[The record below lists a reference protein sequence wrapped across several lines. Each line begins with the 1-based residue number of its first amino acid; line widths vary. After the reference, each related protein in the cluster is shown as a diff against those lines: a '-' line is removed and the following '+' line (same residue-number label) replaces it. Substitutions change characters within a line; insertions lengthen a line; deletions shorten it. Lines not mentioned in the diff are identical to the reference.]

1 MIVRK
6 RGIGLLLL
14 IAALLFITPV
24 CKAQAP
30 IFKNG
35 DQVVFVGN
43 SITNHG
49 GFHHD
54 IALFYATRYPT
65 QNINVINSGISG
77 NRAINVISRMDSDV
91 LNNHPNWS
99 VIKLGMNDVQKDLY
113 TKEAWAKPG
122 IADERKKAADVY
134 RRDYEIIIKTLLK
147 NNSKI
152 ILQTPTIY
160 DQTAFIPANEKLIGR
175 NDGLKEYAGYIKEF
189 GKKYNLPVVDY
200 WTIMNEITQKVQ
212 ATDSTATIIGADR
225 VHPGPVGHFIMAYQ
239 FLKTTG
245 VQAGVSNIVLTAG
258 KTIITG
264 SLNVRISNIKNGNK
278 GISFTCLENSLPFPI
293 PQGADWAIKL
303 VPFTDDLNKEMVCV
317 KGLNPGNYQLKID
330 GQLAGTYTAKELA
343 AGINLALNKNTPQY
357 AQSQKILHYFED
369 YWKLEAIT
377 RYIRGME
384 MGRLQ
389 AKKIYTLPQA
399 RQYFEQAVAATKDT
413 TTAAYKDL
421 ISFRNTYL
429 PAKAKQAESLAQMK
443 ALHDLIYKDNQPV
456 PHHFEIIKN

>member
-1 MIVRK
+1 VV
-6 RGIGLLLL
+6 GVL
-14 IAALLFITPV
+14 AAFTQIS
-24 CKAQAP
+24 KAQSP

-65 QNINVINSGISG
+65 QNIHVINSGISG
-77 NRAINVISRMDSDV
+77 NRAINVVNRMDSDV

-99 VIKLGMNDVQKDLY
+99 VIKLGMNDVQKELY

-122 IADERKKAADVY
+122 IADERQKAADVY

-160 DQTAFIPANEKLIGR
+160 DQTASIPTNEKLIGR

-200 WTIMNEITQKVQ
+200 WAIMNDITQKVQ
-212 ATDSTATIIGADR
+212 ATDSTATIIGMDR
-225 VHPGPVGHFIMAYQ
+225 VHPGAVGHFIMAYQ

-245 VQAGVSNIVLTAG
+245 VQTEVAIIALTAG
-258 KTIITG
+258 KNTSGG
-264 SLNVRISNIKNGNK
+264 SFNVKISDLKSSSAA
-278 GISFTCLENSLPFPI
+278 ISFTCLENSLPFPI
-293 PQGADWAIKL
+293 PQGADWALKL
-303 VPFTDDLNKEMVCV
+303 VPFTDDLNKEMICV
-317 KGLNPGNYQLKID
+317 KGLTPDNYQLKID

-343 AGINLALNKNTPQY
+343 AGVNLALNKNTPQY
-357 AQSQKILHYFED
+357 AQSQKVLHYFED
-369 YWKLEAIT
+369 YWKLEATT

-399 RQYFEQAVAATKDT
+399 QQYFAEAVAAIKDT
-413 TTAAYKDL
+413 TTATYKDL
-421 ISFRNTYL
+421 ISFRNTFL

-443 ALHDLIYKDNQPV
+443 VLHNLIYKDNQPI